1 MPRAKKTL
9 EEEKEAIDAGDKE
22 QEVYSEAGLEDLE
35 EHEDEITEV
44 DEGVMKGY
52 IEGAKAA
59 KCVACGI
66 VLKDENDIVEL
77 EHNDETYRFCSEKC
91 AEKFEKKWK
100 K

>member
-1 MPRAKKTL
+1 MPRKKETL
-9 EEEKEAIDAGDKE
+9 EEEKEAIDAGEKE

-52 IEGAKAA
+52 IEGAKSA
-59 KCVACGI
+59 KCVACGK
-66 VLKDENDIVEL
+66 VLKDEGIVEL
-77 EHNDETYRFCSEKC
+77 EHNDETYRFCSSKC

-100 K
+100 